1 MSAPEQRGSTGAVVA
16 TVFAGIGTVGV
27 VVGGQFAAW
36 LGEQLP
42 LAEGRAPWPWLWP
55 VTAVAQALLIGV
67 PALALA
73 LVPRS
78 PAVRAAGRA
87 WAFGALALAVLGSL
101 RAVPVLQQELYLAL
115 LAGAAAAMAA
125 VLRRRAPR
133 DSPAPGG
140 VLFAAAASLACLLPW
155 VWLGA
160 LGGLLETLLAAAA
173 ALAVGWLAS
182 AVLSASFWTPYATA
196 GRARLVT
203 LGGLVAGV
211 ALTEIAAGTGA
222 SGVQLSMLC
231 VLPPLAFT
239 AAALHLW
246 SVRWP
251 LYALAAFGP
260 LAFVD
265 PEETWLILNGSDL
278 DVGWWATLAA
288 LLTLVVALLV
298 GVVALVVLVT
308 GARPIGAAPRRRGV
322 AAATAGAVLAT
333 TIVGYAF
340 AGQPGLHGDRLF
352 VVLREQ
358 ADLSGLA
365 QLTPRDERVR
375 ATYRRLVEHADRTQA
390 PLRAELNRLH
400 LAYRPYYLVNGI
412 EVHGGS
418 AVRAWLERRSD
429 VDRVLLSPLLRPL
442 PARGP
447 MLLPAADA
455 PTGPL
460 WNVELIG
467 ADKVWRTGVTG
478 RGIVVGSSD
487 SGVDGAHPTL
497 ANGFRG
503 GDDSWFD
510 PWNHSRVPT
519 DHIGHGTHTA
529 GTAVGRS
536 PTGTVPEVA
545 APDGVSER
553 GGNPIGV
560 APGAQWVGCVN
571 LDRGMANPAYYLD
584 CLQFMLAPFPDGADP
599 FRDGRPERAPHVL
612 TNSWG
617 CPALEGCDL
626 SSLRPATAALATAG
640 IFMAVAAGNSGP
652 SCGSVDDPPAPYEDV
667 LTVGAIDR
675 QSRIASF
682 SSRGPSPLG
691 PTKPDVVAPGVDVLS
706 AIPGGRYAELPG
718 TSMATPH
725 VAGVVALMWS
735 ANPALIGDIDRT
747 RRILRDTADPTLPTF
762 GTGGDDDC
770 AGASNVSGA
779 GVVDAAA
786 AVQAA
791 RAVRSAAPGR

>member
-16 TVFAGIGTVGV
+16 TVFTGIGTVGI

-36 LGEQLP
+36 IVEQLSVT
-42 LAEGRAPWPWLWP
+42 EGRTPWAWLWP
-55 VTAVAQALLIGV
+55 VTAVAQALLVGV

-87 WAFGALALAVLGSL
+87 WTLGAVALAVLGSL
-101 RAVPVLQQELYLAL
+101 RTVPVLQQELYLAV
-115 LAGAAAAMAA
+115 LAGAAAVMAA
-125 VLRRRAPR
+125 VVRRRATR
-133 DSPAPGG
+133 DAAAPGG
-140 VLFAAAASLACLLPW
+140 VSFAVAGGVACLLPW
-155 VWLGA
+155 AW
-160 LGGLLETLLAAAA
+160 LGGLGGPLETLLAAAA
-173 ALAVGWLAS
+173 ALAVGWLA
-182 AVLSASFWTPYATA
+182 AAMLPAEFWAPYATA

-211 ALTEIAAGTGA
+211 ALTELGAGVGA
-222 SGVQLSMLC
+222 SGVQLSMLL
-231 VLPPLAFT
+231 VLPSLAFA

-246 SVRWP
+246 GVRWP

-265 PEETWLILNGSDL
+265 PEETWLILNWSDV
-278 DVGWWATLAA
+278 DNGWWATLAA
-288 LLTLVVALLV
+288 VLTLIIGLLV
-298 GVVALVVLVT
+298 GVAGLVALVT
-308 GARPIGAAPRRRGV
+308 GRPIGRTPLRRGV
-322 AAATAGAVLAT
+322 AAATAGAVLGT
-333 TIVGYAF
+333 TILGYAF

-358 ADLSGLA
+358 ADLSGLD

-390 PLRAELNRLH
+390 PLRAELDRLR

-412 EVHGGS
+412 EVHGGA
-418 AVRAWLERRSD
+418 AVRAWLSRRAD
-429 VDRVLLSPLLRPL
+429 VDRVLLSPRLRPL
-442 PARGP
+442 PARAP
-447 MLLPAADA
+447 ALLPPAEA
-455 PTGPL
+455 PEGPL
-460 WNVELIG
+460 WNVQLVQ
-467 ADKVWRTGVTG
+467 ADQVWRTGVTG

-497 ANGFRG
+497 APGFRG
-503 GDDSWFD
+503 GDDSWYD
-510 PWNHSRVPT
+510 PWNHTRAPT

-529 GTAVGRS
+529 GTAVGRA
-536 PTGTVPEVA
+536 PDGTVPSTT
-545 APDGVSER
+545 APDGVAPRNS
-553 GGNPIGV
+553 NPIGV

-571 LDRGMANPAYYLD
+571 LDRGTANPAFYLD
-584 CLQFMLAPFPDGADP
+584 CLQFMLAPFTEGGDP

-617 CPALEGCDL
+617 CPELEGCDL
-626 SSLRPATAALATAG
+626 SSLRPAAAALAAAG
-640 IFMAVAAGNSGP
+640 IFMVVAAGNTGP
-652 SCGSVDDPPAPYEDV
+652 ACGSVDDPPAPYPDV
-667 LTVGAIDR
+667 LTVGAVDR
-675 QSRIASF
+675 QSRVASF

-706 AIPGGRYAELPG
+706 AFPGGRYAALPG
-718 TSMATPH
+718 TSMAAPH

-735 ANPALIGDIDRT
+735 ANPALIGDVART
-747 RRILRDTADPTLPTF
+747 RQILVDTAEPTLPTF
-762 GTGGDDDC
+762 GEGGDGDC
-770 AGASNVSGA
+770 EGSANVSGS

-786 AVQAA
+786 AVTAA
-791 RAVRSAAPGR
+791 RAVTPAAPGR